1 MTSRIM
7 LAIMASLSL
16 TGAAL
21 AADPLEGRWR
31 TQSGE
36 TAQIGAC
43 GSGLC
48 ITLRSGKHAGKQIGS
63 VKPQGSNAYAGTI
76 IDPADDKSY
85 SGKASLSGSALTLS
99 GCVLG
104 GLICKS
110 QNWTKI

>member
-1 MTSRIM
+1 MKLRII
-7 LAIMASLSL
+7 AI
-16 TGAAL
+16 AAL
-21 AADPLEGRWR
+21 SVVAATSAQAADPIEGRWR

-48 ITLRSGKHAGKQIGS
+48 ITLRTGRHAGKQIGS
-63 VKPQGSNAYAGTI
+63 VKPQGAGAYAGTI

-85 SGKASLSGSALTLS
+85 SGKASLSGSALTMS

-110 QNWTKI
+110 QSWTRL